1 MTASAQIWQFLLLA
15 FWLGAPGCFGVD
27 GFEEFVNWEEPR
39 DEVSWVEQEV
49 QQGRWDA
56 QQVAGSQMVGWQVQP
71 KYQDLS
77 PQHNQ
82 GGLYGKEK
90 DQQYYHQ
97 FNNEDQQYYDQFKKG
112 DEQHYDQFKVEDQH
126 YYDHFRAHIDQIQ
139 RRGGSRRDPSSYPRL
154 PRRGVERDVQ
164 QSLFGSERQFGELT
178 DPFFQPAESDSI
190 FDFGRET
197 VQLGL
202 PLAWEEARK
211 RRQSAEVGRRQPS
224 DGYFQYINVPAPE
237 EYEFGFNRGNPNH
250 FISRYEQSKD
260 HRFRT
265 RVRWGDSYGGYGE
278 HYYEYNHGPA
288 GYEDAPK
295 YPAPEYSK
303 YPLQTNYV

>member
-1 MTASAQIWQFLLLA
+1 MLA

-39 DEVSWVEQEV
+39 DEGSWVEQEV

-211 RRQSAEVGRRQPS
+211 RSGNIGVGVSLMGMKILENYHGRRQSAEVGRRQPS

-237 EYEFGFNRGNPNH
+237 EYEFGFNRGLFNSTALESL
-250 FISRYEQSKD
+250 IS
-260 HRFRT
+260 
-265 RVRWGDSYGGYGE
+265 
-278 HYYEYNHGPA
+278 YYAN
-288 GYEDAPK
+288 PK
-295 YPAPEYSK
+295 YQVRMPENQSC
-303 YPLQTNYV
+303 LLL